1 MSFDEVVRII
11 AFVAGIRLPEA
22 NLRGSGGEQWR
33 QTVVSQGVRTRR
45 RVGGPM
51 SSSGAALDPY
61 FERIDFPY
69 YVVTVRTPDGDMSG
83 CLAGFVTQCSIN
95 PPNFLVCVAK
105 VNHTFEVADRSSAMG
120 LHLLGE
126 DQTELARIF
135 GEETGDLVDKF
146 AQCDWRLG
154 ATGAPLLVES
164 AVALEGHI
172 LGHFSAG
179 DHEAY
184 LVRAERAVEGSHG
197 GLLTYRDAPH
207 FHPGHPL

>member
-1 MSFDEVVRII
+1 VSFDEVVRII
-11 AFVAGIRLPEA
+11 ACIAGIRLPEA
-22 NLRGSGGEQWR
+22 NLRGSGVEHWR
-33 QTVVSQGVRTRR
+33 QTVMPPSVFRRTGVD
-45 RVGGPM
+45 GPM
-51 SSSGAALDPY
+51 TPSDAALDPY

-69 YVVTVRTPDGDMSG
+69 HVVTVRTPDGDMSG

-105 VNHTFEVADRSSAMG
+105 VNHTFEVADRSTAMG
-120 LHLLGE
+120 LHLLGK
-126 DQTELARIF
+126 DQLELARIF

-164 AVALEGHI
+164 AVALEGPI

-184 LVRAERAVEGSHG
+184 LLRAERAVEGAHP
-197 GLLTYRDAPH
+197 GLLMYRDAPH
-207 FHPGHPL
+207 LRPGHPL